1 MRIIIKPLLLW
12 LLPLT
17 LFAGGGDRP
26 KFEKA
31 WKNNDVATLK
41 LFSGNSLSRKDSF
54 KAVPGLEVAVNESIN
69 KALSLNSDSDLIN
82 NVHENHFFIILT
94 PKQVLFEVEG
104 GKITMHAISAARAG
118 FGNGASSGQTST
130 GFMRI
135 FGTVNRGGAK
145 NQYIFSRHDVRDYV
159 YPQVEDCGGATMTS
173 RLLMLQGLESKN
185 INVFNRGVYLHG
197 TNKEAYLGQP
207 ASHGCIRMDNDTVV
221 NLCDSK
227 LRSIPDYEAGDFGKI
242 VSLMESKGYLLYVK

>member
-1 MRIIIKPLLLW
+1 MIKIINTLIMLV
-12 LLPLT
+12 LPII

-26 KFEKA
+26 EFEKA

-41 LFSGNSLSRKDSF
+41 MFSGQSLSAKDSF
-54 KAVPGLEVAVNESIN
+54 KAVPGLQQAVNESVA
-69 KALSLNSDSDLIN
+69 KARSLNADSNLIN

-104 GKITMHAISAARAG
+104 GKITMHAISAGRAG
-118 FGNGASSGQTST
+118 FGNGASSGQTNT

-145 NQYIFSRHDVRDYV
+145 NQYIFSRHYVRDYV

-173 RLLMLQGLESKN
+173 RLLMLKGLEDKN
-185 INVFNRGVYLHG
+185 IFVF
-197 TNKEAYLGQP
+197 
-207 ASHGCIRMDNDTVV
+207 
-221 NLCDSK
+221 
-227 LRSIPDYEAGDFGKI
+227 LRFIYFQGNNNE
-242 VSLMESKGYLLYVK
+242 V